1 MIRSFKNQQT
11 YALFTGV
18 FIKGVPDELRRRARA
33 KLLSLNN
40 AQQLEDLKLPTS
52 NHLEALVKNRIGQHS
67 IRVNNQWRL
76 VFSWTSEGPEDVEFV
91 DYH

>member
-1 MIRSFKNQQT
+1 MIRSFKDQRAL
-11 YALFTGV
+11 ALFKGV
-18 FIKGVPDELRRRARA
+18 FIKGVPDDLRRRARA

-52 NHLEALVKNRIGQHS
+52 NHLEALTKNRIGQHS

-76 VFSWTSEGPEDVEFV
+76 AFKWTSEGPEDVEFI